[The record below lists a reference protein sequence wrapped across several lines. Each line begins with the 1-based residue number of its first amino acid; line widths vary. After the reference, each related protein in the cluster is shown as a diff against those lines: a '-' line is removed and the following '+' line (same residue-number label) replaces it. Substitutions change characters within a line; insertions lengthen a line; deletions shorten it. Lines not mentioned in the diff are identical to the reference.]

1 MSVSMSKDLAVNIF
15 GVGLDGLDLEKR
27 IFVYL
32 QNKYFEEY
40 RNKIKAIVTD
50 IMGKKYL
57 KGRENDLI
65 KEWFIRRIPPQV
77 VLSGIEN
84 CREYAVKNGSPIFSL
99 QYFARWVEGRLLLY
113 KKNNQHTDYSNG
125 GRDPWFYEI
134 FEKGRSNELGNA
146 CYDPWVGMVPKSAV

>member
-1 MSVSMSKDLAVNIF
+1 MSKDLAVNIF

-84 CREYAVKNGSPIFSL
+84 CREYAVKNGFPIFSL
-99 QYFARWVEGRLLLY
+99 QYFARWVDGQLLLF
-113 KKNNQHTDYSNG
+113 KKNYLHTDYTNN
-125 GRDPWFYEI
+125 GRDPWYYEI
-134 FEKGRSNELGNA
+134 FEQEKKGQLGA
-146 CYDPWVGMVPKSAV
+146 ICFDPWIGIVQRDTL